1 MKKINNF
8 TEDDFNKRIDELDA
22 QGKLDKPKGRYSL
35 IFNHNEIIW
44 DNDLGNI
51 VKAFEKRDD
60 NDIHSA
66 SIQDHGDGNGAVF
79 LKRTLKFA
87 NEVID
92 DKNDDIPIKTEIKPR
107 GQYTLVVNHK
117 IVKKIDGYDE
127 ISADFLQGAQGLE
140 EGDSVTLIKRE
151 PSSH

>member
-1 MKKINNF
+1 MKKNIDMTEKEFNNLV
-8 TEDDFNKRIDELDA
+8 DELDS
-22 QGKLDKPKGRYSL
+22 QGKIDKLKGRYAL
-35 IFNHNEIIW
+35 LVDHKIVKW
-44 DNDLGNI
+44 DDDLENI
-51 VKAFEKRDD
+51 VQEFQKRG
-60 NDIHSA
+60 NDVGSV
-66 SIQDHGDGNGAVF
+66 SIQNHGDGNGAVF

-117 IVKKIDGYDE
+117 IVKKIDDYGE
-127 ISADFLQGAQGLE
+127 ISDDFLQGAQGLE
-140 EGDSVTLIKRE
+140 EGGSVTLIKRK